1 MVKVIVAVGEH
12 WSLWLMLLCR
22 VVCVVSGG
30 AEVESALE
38 GVDEMLLNM
47 AIDAPIGKVVADT
60 RRFVRLS
67 GVDAL
72 RVRRRVSVCGWLG
85 IGSLVGSL
93 VAWRLLHSKSKE
105 VVLVFLRSSL

>member
-1 MVKVIVAVGEH
+1 
-12 WSLWLMLLCR
+12 MLLSR
-22 VVCVVSGG
+22 VGG
-30 AEVESALE
+30 DGLEVESALE

-47 AIDAPIGKVVADT
+47 AIDAPIGKVVAET

-67 GVDAL
+67 GVDAE
-72 RVRRRVSVCGWLG
+72 RVRRRVSVCEWLG

-93 VAWRLLHSKSKE
+93 VAWRLLHNESKE